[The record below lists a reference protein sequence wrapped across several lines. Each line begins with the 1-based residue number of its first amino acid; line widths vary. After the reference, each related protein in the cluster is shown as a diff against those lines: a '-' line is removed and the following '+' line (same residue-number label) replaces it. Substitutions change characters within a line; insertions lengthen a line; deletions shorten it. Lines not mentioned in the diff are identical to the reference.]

1 MDYNQILTTLGIT
14 QGKLETIIIFTVIAI
29 GIGII
34 AVLYWKFLLAG
45 FFALV
50 IIFVFSRHEPDIEV
64 IAKPAPIPTV
74 IEDPKTVVEVKPEP
88 VKPQPLKPEPVIV
101 ESKQISKAEQEFM
114 EDCLSL
120 ADKKSICED
129 LWKQRQQ

>member
-14 QGKLETIIIFTVIAI
+14 QGRLETIIIFTVIAI

-50 IIFVFSRHEPDIEV
+50 IIFVFSRSEGTPEPLDV
-64 IAKPAPIPTV
+64 IAKTAPPVV
-74 IEDPKTVVEVKPEP
+74 IEELEPKIEIKPEP
-88 VKPQPLKPEPVIV
+88 VQTVVSQVNK
-101 ESKQISKAEQEFM
+101 EQKEFM

-129 LWKQRQQ
+129 LWKQRSQ

>member
-14 QGKLETIIIFTVIAI
+14 QGRLETIIIFTVIAI

-74 IEDPKTVVEVKPEP
+74 IEEPKSVIEVKPEP
-88 VKPQPLKPEPVIV
+88 IIV

-114 EDCLSL
+114 DDCLSL
-120 ADKKSICED
+120 ADKKSICEE

>member
-1 MDYNQILTTLGIT
+1 MDYNHILTTLGIT
-14 QGKLETIIIFTVIAI
+14 QGRLETIIIFTVIAI

-74 IEDPKTVVEVKPEP
+74 IEEPNKTDKTVIEVKPEP
-88 VKPQPLKPEPVIV
+88 VVV

>member
-14 QGKLETIIIFTVIAI
+14 QGRLETIIIFTVIAI

-34 AVLYWKFLLAG
+34 AVTYWKFLLAG

-50 IIFVFSRHEPDIEV
+50 IIFVFSRHEPDIDV

-74 IEDPKTVVEVKPEP
+74 IEEPKTVIEVKPPP
-88 VKPQPLKPEPVIV
+88 VV

-114 EDCLSL
+114 DDCLSL

>member
-14 QGKLETIIIFTVIAI
+14 QGRLETIIIFTVIAI

-74 IEDPKTVVEVKPEP
+74 IEEPKSVIEVKPEP
-88 VKPQPLKPEPVIV
+88 VKPQPVV

-114 EDCLSL
+114 DDCLSL
-120 ADKKSICED
+120 ADKKSICEE

>member
-1 MDYNQILTTLGIT
+1 MDYNHILTTLGIT
-14 QGKLETIIIFTVIAI
+14 QGRLETIIIFTVIAI

-74 IEDPKTVVEVKPEP
+74 IEEPKTVIEVKPTP
-88 VKPQPLKPEPVIV
+88 IKPEPVIV

-120 ADKKSICED
+120 ADKKSICEE